1 MNDFEINKT
10 YESYIILCFFV
21 LLLLPIIIVAYK
33 SDLFKKITVL
43 KFINTI
49 NKSLKYQFNIWIIS
63 FCIMVFIQK
72 FFYVDRNVFLII
84 INETLLSYIFM
95 FIVYCILVLI
105 INIVGVFVIAIT
117 NNKTK
122 DILKKID

>member
-1 MNDFEINKT
+1 MNDFEINKI
-10 YESYIILCFFV
+10 YEGYILLCFF
-21 LLLLPIIIVAYK
+21 LLLLIPIMIVAYK

-49 NKSLKYQFNIWIIS
+49 NKSLKYQFNLWIIS
-63 FCIMVFIQK
+63 FCITYFIQK

-84 INETLLSYIFM
+84 INQTSFIYMLM

-105 INIVGVFVIAIT
+105 INIFGAFVISIT
-117 NNKTK
+117 N
-122 DILKKID
+122 KKV